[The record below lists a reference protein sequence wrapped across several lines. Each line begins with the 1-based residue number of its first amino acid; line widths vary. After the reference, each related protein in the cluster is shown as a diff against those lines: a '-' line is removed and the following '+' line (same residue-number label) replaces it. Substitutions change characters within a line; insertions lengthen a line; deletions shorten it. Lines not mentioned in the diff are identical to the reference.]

1 MTKRGYLQHSAP
13 FRTEAVDVQR
23 VSRNQYE
30 AFFEGRWRK
39 IHFGK
44 ICNHIKYQGQ
54 NIIILL
60 PKED

>member
-23 VSRNQYE
+23 VSRNHYE

-60 PKED
+60 PKES